1 MLPMSKHQDVPTID
15 RARLRAV
22 LALRGLSLT
31 SLAASVGIS
40 ARHLELVTSGRR
52 PLTRN
57 VAEGIQRA
65 IGADAWAFVTGKAG
79 TLDAVGDPCS
89 TGGEAEEEA

>member
-1 MLPMSKHQDVPTID
+1 MSKHRDVPTID

-22 LALRGLSLT
+22 LALRGLSIT

-52 PLTRN
+52 PLTQK

-65 IGADAWAFVTGKAG
+65 IGADAWDFITGKAG
-79 TLDAVGDPCS
+79 ALDAVRGSCS